1 DFSVPGEQKVAIQLK
16 DEGNNT
22 SEVEALLIVKED
34 TEAPKILGV
43 RDKTAYIGDSL
54 SYRKGITVTDNKDKK
69 VELQIDSSNVNLKKE
84 GTYSVIYTA
93 VDSSGNKA

>member
-1 DFSVPGEQKVAIQLK
+1 PGEQKVAIQLK

-34 TEAPKILGV
+34 TEAPEILGV

-84 GTYSVIYTA
+84 GTYSVIY
-93 VDSSGNKA
+93 